1 MSIGEFFLVLLVAL
15 VVLGP
20 KQLPELLGYLSYF
33 WKKLQRLQQ
42 QWHDFWREQ
51 EKSLTLK
58 NNEAKAQT
66 ADSQYQSLESEISSK
81 D

>member
-20 KQLPELLGYLSYF
+20 KQLPELLGYLSHF
-33 WKKLQRLQQ
+33 WKKLQSLQR

-58 NNEAKAQT
+58 NNEAKAES
-66 ADSQYQSLESEISSK
+66 ADSQYQSLESERILK